1 MIHDIF
7 CSKRSVFWENSNLK
21 RNFALEYFNKSN
33 VPNRRAI
40 FQETRRMNYIT
51 KDSISVFSIIFFRF
65 AVYFGDK
72 KCNWTNDKLNK
83 SWPIDW

>member
-7 CSKRSVFWENSNLK
+7 CLRQSVFWENWNLG
-21 RNFALEYFNKSN
+21 RNFALKYFEESN
-33 VPNRRAI
+33 MPNRRAI
-40 FQETRRMNYIT
+40 FQETYQVNYIT
-51 KDSISVFSIIFFRF
+51 KDSIWVFSIIFFRF
-65 AVYFGDK
+65 AVYFGGK